1 MNDHRSPRPMARRTF
16 LTLAASTG
24 AASALAACGG
34 SGGSSGPSTVTFW
47 DNLLGGDNDTPK
59 SKWFIT
65 KAIDQFHRKNK
76 DITVKRSSQSTDIAT
91 WHNQFRAASIARNG
105 PDVATMF
112 AGGDVQT
119 FAPYLLPLDDQF
131 SKAERDSLLGWES
144 VRKDFKSNGA
154 ILAAPF
160 GAGSYFEVLYNKKLL
175 AKAGV
180 NVDTPPQNWDEFI
193 ALCQRVKQG
202 GVLPI
207 VMGEQEG
214 YTGAWI
220 MATLVGGQIGTD
232 GFFQMRGGK
241 RPLTDPAM
249 LRGYQGYRRLSQLK
263 LVNADAPS
271 VKNEEGQQR
280 FIQGKGAML
289 IQGGWFNKQAVDGLH
304 DRVGNMPIP
313 TFAGVRYAGGIA
325 GGPNEAL
332 AVTKYAKHRE
342 QAIEFIKF
350 LLQPDILDE
359 YVRISQTESSNNKKS
374 SISVIG
380 NPLLKAQAEWLKQHP
395 TIYPFDNIMPQQV
408 NDQFYRMNAA
418 VFAGRTSPES
428 AVKTLQN
435 TFDQLS

>member
-1 MNDHRSPRPMARRTF
+1 MNDHRPPRRMARRTF

-24 AASALAACGG
+24 AASWLAACGG
-34 SGGSSGPSTVTFW
+34 TGGSTTATVKFW
-47 DNLLGGDNDTPK
+47 DNLLGGDTDTPK
-59 SKWFIT
+59 SQWFIT
-65 KAIDQFHRKNK
+65 KAIEQFHKKNK
-76 DITVKRSSQSTDIAT
+76 NITVNRSSQSTDIAT

-131 SKAERDSLLGWES
+131 SKAERASLIGWES
-144 VRKDFKSNGA
+144 VHKDFKPNGA

-160 GAGSYFEVLYNKKLL
+160 GAGSYFEVMYNKKLL

-180 NVDTPPQNWDEFI
+180 RISTPPKDWDEFI
-193 ALCQRVKQG
+193 ALCQRIKQG

-249 LRGYQGYRRLSQLK
+249 LRGYEGYRKLSELK
-263 LVNADAPS
+263 LVNGDAPS

-280 FIQGKGAML
+280 FIQGKGAL
-289 IQGGWFNKQAVDGLH
+289 FIQGGWFNKQAVDGLH
-304 DRVGNMPIP
+304 DNVGNMPIP
-313 TFAGVRYAGGIA
+313 TYAGAQHAGGIA
-325 GGPNEAL
+325 GGPNEVL

-342 QAIEFIKF
+342 EAIKFIKF
-350 LLQPDILDE
+350 LLQPEILDE

-374 SISVIG
+374 SISAIG
-380 NPLLKAQAEWLKQHP
+380 NPLLKNQAMWLEQHP

-408 NDQFYRMNAA
+408 NDQFYRMNAS
-418 VFAGRTSPES
+418 VFAGRTSPEA

-435 TFDQLS
+435 TFNQLS